1 METILAT
8 AFGRIVNVQ
17 QGESDELTK
26 AAHDRFR
33 QLEEGKS
40 TSRETVMVLTSKW
53 NADISMF
60 SCVSFTTP
68 SQVTFRG

>member
-8 AFGRIVNVQ
+8 AFGRVVNVQ

-33 QLEEGKS
+33 QLEEGRS
-40 TSRETVMVLTSKW
+40 TSREAVMVLISKW
-53 NADISMF
+53 NVGISMF
-60 SCVSFTTP
+60 
-68 SQVTFRG
+68 